1 MSRPAAPRGTRD
13 LFGDEVRLFRRIEE
27 RAADCFRLYGYEE
40 LRTPVFENVDLFRR
54 AVGDTTDIV
63 EKEMYVFEDRG
74 GRPLALRP
82 EGTAGVVRAYLE
94 HAWDQSAPVKKLF
107 YSGPM
112 FRAER
117 PQAGRYREFRQT
129 GGEFFG
135 NASPEADAETL
146 LLMRDILAAAGLP
159 KGAATF
165 GVNSLGCAECRPAFR
180 DALRA
185 YLEPKKAGLCENC
198 QRRLVVNPLR
208 VLDCKGDGPALA
220 DAPVT
225 TDHLCAD
232 CRAHHGRVLELLRAA
247 GLPFA
252 PAPRLVRGLDYYT
265 RTVFEVTAPG
275 LGAQDAL
282 GAGGRYDGL
291 VKALGGPDTPAVGF
305 AFGVDRVARALEAQ
319 NVPVSGP
326 RRVFIAQTGAGTADA
341 AFRLADELRG
351 EGLWEAAPL
360 AVEVGAPG
368 KSLKSQFRAAD
379 GWGAAWVLLVGEDE
393 LKKQTV
399 ILKDLRAGAQREVP
413 LARAAAAVLE
423 TIAAEK
429 PS

>member
-1 MSRPAAPRGTRD
+1 MSRPTAPRGTRD
-13 LFGDEVRLFRRIEE
+13 LFGEEVRRFHHIEA

-40 LRTPVFENVDLFRR
+40 LRTPVFENVELFRR

-74 GRPLALRP
+74 GRSLALRP

-107 YSGPM
+107 YAGPM

-135 NASPEADAETL
+135 NGSPEADAETL

-159 KGAATF
+159 KDAAVF
-165 GVNSLGCAECRPAFR
+165 SVNSLGCARCRPAFR

-185 YLEPKKAGLCENC
+185 YLEPKKAALCENC
-198 QRRLVVNPLR
+198 QRRLAVNPLR
-208 VLDCKGDGPALA
+208 VLDCKGDGPALV
-220 DAPVT
+220 DAPIP

-232 CRAHHGRVLELLRAA
+232 CRGHHERVLALLRAA
-247 GLPFA
+247 ALRFVES
-252 PAPRLVRGLDYYT
+252 PRLVRGLDYYT
-265 RTVFEVTAPG
+265 RTVFEVTGAG
-275 LGAQDAL
+275 LGAQDAI

-291 VKALGGPDTPAVGF
+291 VKSLGGPDTPAVGF
-305 AFGVDRVARALEAQ
+305 AFGVDRLARALEASRVA
-319 NVPVSGP
+319 VPST
-326 RRVFIAQTGAGTADA
+326 RRVFIAQTGTGTADA
-341 AFRLADELRG
+341 SFRLADELRAG
-351 EGLWEAAPL
+351 GLWESAPL
-360 AVEVGAPG
+360 AVDLGAPG

-379 GWGAAWVLLVGEDE
+379 GWGAAWVLLVGEEE

-399 ILKDLRAGAQREVP
+399 ILKDLRAGVQREVP
-413 LARAAAAVLE
+413 LARAVTEVLE